1 MLRPFDP
8 APEQPDAASRVARGG
23 PPSATRLSR
32 REHASTRAGAISS
45 EKRTVARSSLLSA
58 CAMLACSL
66 VAASGSGCL
75 VTPTPEFREPDQTPP
90 YLVAADAKPDLRQP
104 VIVTD
109 LSQTPALTFSAS
121 VVSQDRGPIFTEL
134 LIDYGFDNAAG
145 QKARYV
151 ISAPKVPAGS
161 LDDAPRPVSA
171 TWYPVPG
178 GYPVGGGCHTV
189 TLMVSHGFDEN
200 GSGCPQRLCDAS
212 YLVWQVMLPCGVGET
227 CPSTCPPPTDTCPAT
242 LDHGVDPAI
251 TCPGDEQDA
260 GVLP

>member
-1 MLRPFDP
+1 MLAPLDP
-8 APEQPDAASRVARGG
+8 APEHADAASRVARGG
-23 PPSATRLSR
+23 PAGATRLSR
-32 REHASTRAGAISS
+32 RERPIPRGCAISA
-45 EKRTVARSSLLSA
+45 EKRRVARSSLLAA

-104 VIVTD
+104 IVVTD
-109 LSQTPALTFSAS
+109 LAEQPSLSFSAS
-121 VVSQDRGPIFTEL
+121 VVSEDKGPVFTEL
-134 LIDYGFDNAAG
+134 LIDYGFDNLAG
-145 QKARYV
+145 QKARHV
-151 ISAPKVPAGS
+151 IRGKTVPAAS
-161 LDDAPRPVSA
+161 FQDAPRPVLVN
-171 TWYPVPG
+171 WYPSIN
-178 GYPVGGGCHTV
+178 PVGGGCHTV
-189 TLMVSHGFDEN
+189 TLMVSHGFDDD

-212 YLVWQVMLPCGVGET
+212 YLVWQVMLPCEVGET
-227 CPSTCPPPTDTCPAT
+227 CPATCPPPTDTCPAT